1 MDVDRSRVKK
11 QLQYGDVSRETFFF
25 SIIHK

>member
-1 MDVDRSRVKK
+1 MDVDRSHVKK
-11 QLQYGDVSRETFFF
+11 KLQYDDVSRETFFF